1 MSQQN
6 VDLVR
11 RGTEHFATTGEPL
24 WETLDPQ
31 VEVRDHDIMDGR
43 EYRGHADVRRWL
55 FEDWASAWSE
65 YTSEPEEYIDV
76 DDEHVV
82 AVFRIKATG
91 RSSGVEM
98 ERQDA
103 IVYAVHDKLITRV
116 DYYNSKQQALEA
128 VGGQP
133 ISKTSTR

>member
-1 MSQQN
+1 MSEQN

-11 RGTEHFATTGEPL
+11 RGFEHFVATGEPA
-24 WETLDPQ
+24 WDTLHEH

-55 FEDWASAWSE
+55 FDDWASAWSD
-65 YTSEPEEYIDV
+65 YTAEPEEFIDV
-76 DDEHVV
+76 DDEHVI

-91 RSSGVEM
+91 RASGVAI

-103 IVYAVHDKLITRV
+103 MVYVVRDHQVTRL
-116 DYYNSKQQALEA
+116 DYYNSKQQALNA
-128 VGGQP
+128 VAG
-133 ISKTSTR
+133 